1 MFGAG
6 GVGGG
11 VDASTGQCDGTA
23 GVTPRA
29 VIELFR
35 VLKERE
41 CQFSYNVKVSMF
53 ELYRNGLRDLVIS
66 KNEMPRGE
74 SNPDDGY
81 LKIPLCLL
89 VTLRLSC
96 CFYSNMWVPAI
107 FQGTIDKARFLSTP
121 RKMM

>member
-41 CQFSYNVKVSMF
+41 NQYNYNVKVSMF
-53 ELYRNGLRDLVIS
+53 ELYRNGLRDLVSS
-66 KNEMPRGE
+66 KNETTRAE
-74 SNPDDGY
+74 SNPDDGF
-81 LKIPLCLL
+81 LKTPLGLL
-89 VTLRLSC
+89 LTLRLSC
-96 CFYSNMWVPAI
+96 CFH
-107 FQGTIDKARFLSTP
+107 
-121 RKMM
+121 

>member
-29 VIELFR
+29 VLELFR

-41 CQFSYNVKVSMF
+41 GQYEYSVKVSMF
-53 ELYRNGLRDLVIS
+53 ELYRDGLRDLVRVYGRQATTS
-66 KNEMPRGE
+66 R
-74 SNPDDGY
+74 S
-81 LKIPLCLL
+81 
-89 VTLRLSC
+89 
-96 CFYSNMWVPAI
+96 
-107 FQGTIDKARFLSTP
+107 TILIY
-121 RKMM
+121 